1 MTANRVKQIIL
12 VGMTIAVVLLIGGS
26 LLGSLGEPQVN
37 DRLQLYQTDLLLQAT
52 ELRDPN
58 SADEVDLGVAQRALL
73 GDQPLNDALEQYEK
87 VRQSAAA
94 NLDKFE
100 KQLSRLA
107 PNVELETESAPPA
120 VSSLA
125 DTAET
130 KQVRNSIQQQQLLIN
145 QLDLRIGILQAE
157 QGNSDAALNT
167 WANVNDANRTIS
179 QNSLSKTA
187 TVLTGLWSTPPR
199 ILPDAESLLQRN
211 LEGWFRYRAL
221 SRLYQL
227 QQRSDSLSTLQ
238 ATEQEIAQQT
248 IVKLALVGVLP
259 TLGGIAGFILL
270 IGFTVR
276 RLLRKPTDTP
286 EDLSWQVPWTWET
299 ILQVLILGFF
309 LVGQVA
315 LPLLLGGLGFNFS
328 AFGSRARAVYTL
340 TYYLLMAG
348 TGLLVLYLSIRPY
361 FPFPEDWFRLKGK
374 RNWLVWGVGGYLVA
388 LPLMLGVSLVN
399 QQIWQGQGGSN
410 PLLQTVLEE
419 GDGVA
424 LALFFVTAAI
434 AAPVFEELLFRGFLL
449 PSLTKYVSPWAAIGF
464 SALLFAVAHLSLS
477 EVLPLAMLGGVLGY
491 IYTQSRSLLAPML
504 LHSLWNSVTMLGLLI
519 LGSGNG

>member
-1 MTANRVKQIIL
+1 MTANRLKQIVL
-12 VGMTIAVVLLIGGS
+12 VGLTIGVVLLISNS

-52 ELRDPN
+52 ELRSPDSDN
-58 SADEVDLGVAQRALL
+58 EADLSVAQKALL
-73 GDQPLNDALEQYEK
+73 GDQPLDDALEQYQE

-100 KQLSRLA
+100 KQLSRLT
-107 PNVELETESAPPA
+107 PTVELDTESAPST

-130 KQVRNSIQQQQLLIN
+130 KQIRNSIQQQQSLID

-157 QGNSDAALNT
+157 QENVEAALST
-167 WANVNDANRTIS
+167 WSNVSNAS
-179 QNSLSKTA
+179 QDLSRTA
-187 TVLTGLWSTPPR
+187 TVLIGLWSSSPR
-199 ILPDAESLLQRN
+199 ILPDADSLIQKN
-211 LEGWFRYRAL
+211 LEGWFRNRSL

-227 QQRSDSLSTLQ
+227 QQRSDALSTLQ

-259 TLGGIAGFILL
+259 TLGGVAGFALL
-270 IGFTVR
+270 IGLIVR
-276 RLLRKPTDTP
+276 RLLRKPSDTP
-286 EDLSWQVPWTWET
+286 EDLSWQVPWSWET
-299 ILQVLILGFF
+299 ILQVLVLGFF

-328 AFGSRARAVYTL
+328 AFGSRAKAVYTL

-348 TGLLVLYLSIRPY
+348 TGLLVLYLSVKPF
-361 FPFPEDWFRLKGK
+361 FPLPEGWFRLKGK
-374 RNWLVWGVGGYLVA
+374 RNWLIWGGGGYLVA

-424 LALFFVTAAI
+424 LALFFATAAI
-434 AAPVFEELLFRGFLL
+434 AAPIFEELLFRGFLL
-449 PSLTKYVSPWAAIGF
+449 PSLTKYVSPWGAIAL

-491 IYTQSRSLLAPML
+491 VYTRSRSLLAPML

-519 LGSGNG
+519 LGSGAKG